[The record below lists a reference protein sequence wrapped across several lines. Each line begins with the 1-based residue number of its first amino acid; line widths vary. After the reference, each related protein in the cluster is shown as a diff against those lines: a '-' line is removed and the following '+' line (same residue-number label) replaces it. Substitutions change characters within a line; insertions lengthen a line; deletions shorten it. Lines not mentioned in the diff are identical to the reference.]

1 MNLHIS
7 VLKNEVI
14 NALNIKENGIY
25 IDATFGRGGHSLEI
39 LKKLNKDGKLI
50 AIDRDI
56 DAITYAKNTS
66 PFNVDNRFSIFHTE
80 FNNIIN
86 IMQKYADNNNI
97 KDNITDNIKVD
108 GILLDLGV
116 SSPQLDNAERGFSF
130 NKNSPLDMR
139 MNNTSGETVAE
150 FIKRTDISELTEIF
164 RNFGEEKYAY
174 KVAKNIIKQREI
186 KAIETTF
193 ELAEIIR
200 QSIPSF
206 QKGKDKATRCFQA
219 LRIHINQELFQ
230 LESVLPQT
238 INLLKA
244 GGRLVIISFHSL
256 EDRIVKNFL
265 KNESNPT
272 EKFNKIFNNKYTKQ
286 IPINLLQQ
294 NENIQNMQINNAT
307 IKLISKAVKPTENEI
322 LNNPRARS
330 SILRI
335 AEKL

>member
-97 KDNITDNIKVD
+97 KDNIKDNIKVD

-219 LRIHINQELFQ
+219 LRIYINQELFQ

-238 INLLKA
+238 INLLKT

-286 IPINLLQQ
+286 IPINLLKQ

>member
-97 KDNITDNIKVD
+97 KDNIKDHIKVD

-193 ELAEIIR
+193 ELADIIR

-238 INLLKA
+238 INLLKT

>member
-97 KDNITDNIKVD
+97 KDNIKDNIKVD

-238 INLLKA
+238 INLLKT

-294 NENIQNMQINNAT
+294 NENIQNIQINNAT

>member
-97 KDNITDNIKVD
+97 KDNIKVD

-219 LRIHINQELFQ
+219 LRLHINQELFQ

-238 INLLKA
+238 INLLKT

>member
-14 NALNIKENGIY
+14 NALNIKKNGIY

-238 INLLKA
+238 INLLKT

>member
-97 KDNITDNIKVD
+97 KDNIKDNIKVD

-238 INLLKA
+238 INLLKT

-294 NENIQNMQINNAT
+294 NENIQNMRINNAT

>member
-97 KDNITDNIKVD
+97 KNNIKVD

-219 LRIHINQELFQ
+219 LRIYINQELFQ

-238 INLLKA
+238 INLLKT

>member
-238 INLLKA
+238 INLLKT

>member
-1 MNLHIS
+1 MDLHIS
-7 VLKNEVI
+7 VLKNQVI
-14 NALNIKENGIY
+14 EALNIKENGTY

-39 LKKLNKDGKLI
+39 LRRLNSSGKLI

-56 DAITYAKNTS
+56 DAVNYAKNTP

-80 FNNIIN
+80 FNNITN
-86 IMQKYADNNNI
+86 IMQQYG
-97 KDNITDNIKVD
+97 NIKVD

-150 FIKRTDISELTEIF
+150 FIKKTNINELTEILS
-164 RNFGEEKYAY
+164 NFGEEKYAY
-174 KVAKNIIKQREI
+174 KVAQNIIKQREI
-186 KAIETTF
+186 KPIETTF

-200 QSIPSF
+200 SSIPRF

-219 LRIHINQELFQ
+219 LRIHINQELSQ
-230 LESVLPQT
+230 LENVLPQT
-238 INLLKA
+238 INLLKTS
-244 GGRLVIISFHSL
+244 GRLVIISFHSL
-256 EDRIVKNFL
+256 EDRIVKHFL

-272 EKFNKIFNNKYTKQ
+272 EKLNQIFNNKYTKN
-286 IPINLLQQ
+286 IPLNLLQQ
-294 NENIQNMQINNAT
+294 PENIPKNAT
-307 IKLISKAVKPTENEI
+307 IKLISKAIKPTENEI

>member
-80 FNNIIN
+80 FSNIIN

-97 KDNITDNIKVD
+97 KDNIKDNIKVD

-238 INLLKA
+238 INLLKT

>member
-80 FNNIIN
+80 FSNIIN

-97 KDNITDNIKVD
+97 KDNIKVD

-219 LRIHINQELFQ
+219 LRIYINQELFQ

-238 INLLKA
+238 INLLKT

>member
-14 NALNIKENGIY
+14 NALNIKESGIY

-238 INLLKA
+238 INLLKT

>member
-97 KDNITDNIKVD
+97 KDNIKDNIKVD

-174 KVAKNIIKQREI
+174 KVAQNIIKQREI

-238 INLLKA
+238 INLLKT

>member
-1 MNLHIS
+1 
-7 VLKNEVI
+7 
-14 NALNIKENGIY
+14 
-25 IDATFGRGGHSLEI
+25 
-39 LKKLNKDGKLI
+39 
-50 AIDRDI
+50 
-56 DAITYAKNTS
+56 
-66 PFNVDNRFSIFHTE
+66 
-80 FNNIIN
+80 
-86 IMQKYADNNNI
+86 MQKYADNNNI
-97 KDNITDNIKVD
+97 KDNIKVD

-238 INLLKA
+238 INLLKT

>member
-97 KDNITDNIKVD
+97 KDNIKVD

-219 LRIHINQELFQ
+219 LRIYINQELFQ

-238 INLLKA
+238 INLLKT

-322 LNNPRARS
+322 LNTPRARS

>member
-86 IMQKYADNNNI
+86 IMQKYADNNI
-97 KDNITDNIKVD
+97 KDNIKVD

-193 ELAEIIR
+193 ELADIIR

-238 INLLKA
+238 INLLKT

>member
-80 FNNIIN
+80 FSNIIN
-86 IMQKYADNNNI
+86 IMQKYADNNI
-97 KDNITDNIKVD
+97 KDNIKDNIKVD

-238 INLLKA
+238 INLLKT

>member
-14 NALNIKENGIY
+14 NALNIKESGIY

-97 KDNITDNIKVD
+97 KDNIKVD

-238 INLLKA
+238 INLLKT

>member
-97 KDNITDNIKVD
+97 KDNIKDNIKVD

-238 INLLKA
+238 INLLKT

-307 IKLISKAVKPTENEI
+307 IKLISKAVKPTANEI

>member
-80 FNNIIN
+80 FSNIIN

-97 KDNITDNIKVD
+97 KDNIKVD

-174 KVAKNIIKQREI
+174 KVAQNIIKQREI

-238 INLLKA
+238 INLLKT

>member
-97 KDNITDNIKVD
+97 KDNIKVD

-193 ELAEIIR
+193 ELADIIR

-238 INLLKA
+238 INLLKT

>member
-97 KDNITDNIKVD
+97 KDNIKVD

-238 INLLKA
+238 INLLKT

-294 NENIQNMQINNAT
+294 NENIQNIQNMQINNAT

>member
-14 NALNIKENGIY
+14 NALNIKKNGIY

-219 LRIHINQELFQ
+219 LRIYINQELFQ

-238 INLLKA
+238 INLLKT

-307 IKLISKAVKPTENEI
+307 IKLISKAVKPTENVI

-330 SILRI
+330 SILII

>member
-86 IMQKYADNNNI
+86 IMQKYADNNI
-97 KDNITDNIKVD
+97 KDNIKDNIKVD

-238 INLLKA
+238 INLLKT

>member
-97 KDNITDNIKVD
+97 KNNIKVD

-174 KVAKNIIKQREI
+174 KVAQNIIKQREI

-238 INLLKA
+238 INLLKT

>member
-80 FNNIIN
+80 FSNIIN

-97 KDNITDNIKVD
+97 KDNIKVD
-108 GILLDLGV
+108 GILLYLGV

-238 INLLKA
+238 INLLKT

>member
-14 NALNIKENGIY
+14 NALNIKKNGIY

-86 IMQKYADNNNI
+86 IMQKYADNNI
-97 KDNITDNIKVD
+97 KDNIKDNIKVD

-238 INLLKA
+238 INLLKT

>member
-97 KDNITDNIKVD
+97 KDNIKVD

-174 KVAKNIIKQREI
+174 KDAKNIIKQREI

-238 INLLKA
+238 INLLKT

-256 EDRIVKNFL
+256 
-265 KNESNPT
+265 
-272 EKFNKIFNNKYTKQ
+272 
-286 IPINLLQQ
+286 
-294 NENIQNMQINNAT
+294 
-307 IKLISKAVKPTENEI
+307 
-322 LNNPRARS
+322 
-330 SILRI
+330 
-335 AEKL
+335 

>member
-86 IMQKYADNNNI
+86 IMQKYADNNI
-97 KDNITDNIKVD
+97 KDNIKDNIKVD

-219 LRIHINQELFQ
+219 LRIYINQELFQ

-238 INLLKA
+238 INLLKT

>member
-97 KDNITDNIKVD
+97 KDNIKVD

-238 INLLKA
+238 INLLKT

-322 LNNPRARS
+322 LDNPRARS

>member
-219 LRIHINQELFQ
+219 LRIYINQELFQ

-238 INLLKA
+238 INLLKT

>member
-14 NALNIKENGIY
+14 NALNIKESGIY

-86 IMQKYADNNNI
+86 IMQKYADNNI
-97 KDNITDNIKVD
+97 KDNIKVD

-116 SSPQLDNAERGFSF
+116 SLPQLDNAERGFSF

-238 INLLKA
+238 INLLKT

>member
-97 KDNITDNIKVD
+97 KDNIKVD

-238 INLLKA
+238 INLLKT

-294 NENIQNMQINNAT
+294 NENIQNIQINNAT

>member
-97 KDNITDNIKVD
+97 KDNIKVD

-174 KVAKNIIKQREI
+174 KVAQNIIKQREI

-238 INLLKA
+238 INLLKT

>member
-86 IMQKYADNNNI
+86 IMQKYADNNNNNNI
-97 KDNITDNIKVD
+97 KDNIKVD

-238 INLLKA
+238 INLLKT

-307 IKLISKAVKPTENEI
+307 IKLISKAVKPTKNEI

>member
-97 KDNITDNIKVD
+97 KDNIKVD

-219 LRIHINQELFQ
+219 LRIYINQELFQ

-238 INLLKA
+238 INLLKT

>member
-97 KDNITDNIKVD
+97 KDNIKVD

-238 INLLKA
+238 INLLKT

-307 IKLISKAVKPTENEI
+307 IKLISKAVKPTKNEI

>member
-66 PFNVDNRFSIFHTE
+66 PFNADNRFSIFHTE
-80 FNNIIN
+80 FNNITN

-97 KDNITDNIKVD
+97 KDNIKVD

-238 INLLKA
+238 INLLKT